1 MTNAPTLISQHTARE
16 ILDHL
21 GWNVGS
27 DARFAQAL
35 KNFQQGWRLGP
46 RLELSGHIDH
56 RTSVALEMSQARH
69 HDGRPD
75 ASEHYSFADFKC
87 HCGQVKLS
95 CEGIKVIRPLLV
107 SLDRY
112 VDTFNPSDRR
122 IIDGYRCPDHNHDV
136 GGSSQSQ
143 HLFGAAADVKQ
154 KVATQALVAARLFSG
169 IGTNPANGMVDHV
182 DRRDRSGHNFGGGTP
197 THPVTFDDKPR

>member
-1 MTNAPTLISQHTARE
+1 MTTAPTLIHPDTARE
-16 ILDHL
+16 ILGHL
-21 GWNVGS
+21 GWKVGS
-27 DARFAQAL
+27 DARFDQAL
-35 KNFQQGWRLGP
+35 KNFQLGWRLGP
-46 RLELSGHIDH
+46 RLELTGHIDQ

-69 HDGRPD
+69 HAGQPD

-112 VDTFNPSDRR
+112 VNLFHPANPR
-122 IIDGYRCPDHNHDV
+122 IVDGYRCPDHNADI
-136 GGSSQSQ
+136 GSGPHSQ
-143 HLFGAAADVKQ
+143 HLFGAAADVHQ
-154 KVATQALVAARLFSG
+154 LVRTHALVEARLFSG

-182 DRRDRSGHNFGGGTP
+182 DRRDRSGHNFTGGTP
-197 THPVTFDDKPR
+197 THPDTFQDVPV